1 MVNESRVYAFDPQ
14 DTQLIREAHA
24 AAEQRGYSV
33 TVRERLAVTHLRVRG
48 PNPQK
53 LDELMATFEGKAAA
67 HD

>member
-33 TVRERLAVTHLRVRG
+33 MVRERLAVTHLRVRG
-48 PNPQK
+48 PNPKK